1 MGYCFSI
8 CFFCLLKRN
17 MIDMNY
23 YFIWCLGWVQFF
35 CYCLILIYVQCE
47 VYLFRKLEN
56 NLKFKQF
63 YKFIVYLKYNLEKN
77 IEISRCEKIKVI
89 KGDNDNIKSWLFFL
103 NSLWNVNLYRMG
115 LLIRLL
121 K

>member
-1 MGYCFSI
+1 M
-8 CFFCLLKRN
+8 
-17 MIDMNY
+17 
-23 YFIWCLGWVQFF
+23 
-35 CYCLILIYVQCE
+35 
-47 VYLFRKLEN
+47 
-56 NLKFKQF
+56 QF